1 MKNFKLWLEAPSWF
15 PEIYSSHISN
25 LDMSRHEIDELKKGN
40 TLTDQSGQNW
50 VSKGIGLPEKG
61 QYFIS
66 TGHPNEHWKPGEV
79 RILKAEDGIIPTYR
93 GYRDILEKAGPLL
106 AGKQSSWGV

>member
-66 TGHPNEHWKPGEV
+66 TEDIGPYWRRASGLLTPEDNLHRRGHNEF
-79 RILKAEDGIIPTYR
+79 
-93 GYRDILEKAGPLL
+93 
-106 AGKQSSWGV
+106 